1 MGLISRVSSRTY
13 RNMLLK
19 TALIASLTAL
29 VANAEFEK
37 EEGVLVLGDSDFAE
51 AIASYDYVLA
61 EFYAPWCG
69 HCKTLAPEFA
79 KAAQALAGLSNVT
92 LAKVDATVHA
102 ETAKKYGVRGYPTLK
117 WFKKDP
123 ENAMEYGGGRKDA
136 EIQSWIKKKTGPAA
150 VELADVDAAKKIQED
165 NEVVVVGYFAEASK
179 DDFIA
184 VADKFDDVPFAF
196 TSNADVAA
204 ELDLADGGITLFKK
218 FDEGFNKFEAGSDLA
233 DFVKANSLAY
243 VTEFSDKTA
252 PKIFGGEIKKHILM
266 FSAKSAS
273 DHSEIMDAFTASAKT
288 PANRGQMLFVHIDCD
303 KSDNGRILEF
313 FGLKEEE
320 CPDVR
325 IIEMGKTMQKF
336 KPESE
341 NLDKAGF
348 DGFVNGVLE
357 GTIKRHLMSDEIPE
371 DNTAG
376 VTILLGKQFD
386 ELVKENRE
394 KSILIEFYAPWC
406 GHCKQLAPV
415 WDKLGEHF
423 ADNDDVMIMKAD
435 STTNEFDGI
444 EVQGFPTLKF
454 FPKGE
459 YKVVDYNGGRDFDAL
474 KSFVENEGQEPA
486 EEEEADDEDEEEVDD
501 EPEDYEPA
509 QKDEL

>member
-13 RNMLLK
+13 RFLKMKLLSGVLAVAAVSAADFK
-19 TALIASLTAL
+19 T
-29 VANAEFEK
+29 EK
-37 EEGVLVLGDSDFAE
+37 GVLVLGGDDFNAAVE
-51 AIASYDYVLA
+51 HYDYVLA

-69 HCKTLAPEFA
+69 HCKSLAPEYE
-79 KAAQALAGLSNVT
+79 KAAAALAEHENIA
-92 LAKVDATVHA
+92 LAKIDATEHGDL
-102 ETAKKYGVRGYPTLK
+102 AKEYGVRGYPTLK
-117 WFKKDP
+117 WFKKVP
-123 ENAMEYGGGRKDA
+123 
-136 EIQSWIKKKTGPAA
+136 KKTGPPAR
-150 VELADVDAAKKIQED
+150 ELNDVDAANAFKD
-165 NEVVVVGYFAEASK
+165 ANEVVVIGYFSEKSK
-179 DDFIA
+179 DAFIE
-184 VADKFDDVPFAF
+184 VASGLDDIKFGI
-196 TSNADVAA
+196 TSDAEVAKA
-204 ELDLADGGITLFKK
+204 LELEDGGISLFKK
-218 FDEGFNKFEAGSDLA
+218 FDEGRNNWDGESDL
-233 DFVKANSLAY
+233 KAFAKENSLAY

-252 PKIFGGEIKKHILM
+252 PKIFGGDIKKHILL
-266 FSAKSAS
+266 FAAKSAS
-273 DHSEIMDAFTASAKT
+273 DFEGHLKDFTESAK
-288 PANRGQMLFVHIDCD
+288 AFRGQVLFVHIDCD

-320 CPDVR
+320 CAAVR
-325 IIEMGKTMQKF
+325 MIEMGKTMQKF
-336 KPESE
+336 KPESD

-371 DNTAG
+371 DNSAP
-376 VTILLGKQFD
+376 VTVLVGKQFD

-486 EEEEADDEDEEEVDD
+486 EEDEADEDEEEVDE
-501 EPEDYEPA
+501 EPEDNEPA

>member
-1 MGLISRVSSRTY
+1 
-13 RNMLLK
+13 MLLK

-51 AIASYDYVLA
+51 AIATYDYVLA

-79 KAAQALAGLSNVT
+79 KAAQALAGLSNVA
-92 LAKVDATVHA
+92 LAKVDATVHP

-136 EIQSWIKKKTGPAA
+136 EIQSWIKKKTGPSA

-336 KPESE
+336 KPPTEDLTEAAFTAFVS
-341 NLDKAGF
+341 GVM
-348 DGFVNGVLE
+348 DGSIV
-357 GTIKRHLMSDEIPE
+357 RHLMSEEIPE
-371 DNTAG
+371 DNTG
-376 VTILLGKQFD
+376 PVTILVGKNFD
-386 ELVKENRE
+386 AVCNDDSKAALV
-394 KSILIEFYAPWC
+394 EFYAPWC

-423 ADNDDVMIMKAD
+423 KDDESVIIAKSD
-435 STTNEFDGI
+435 STLNEFDGV
-444 EVQGFPTLKF
+444 EVQGFPTLKY
-454 FPKGE
+454 FPKGGGM
-459 YKVVDYNGGRDFDAL
+459 VDFNGGRDLDSL
-474 KSFVENEGQEPA
+474 IKFVENEGKEVA
-486 EEEEADDEDEEEVDD
+486 EEEAEDEEEEDIEEEEEEEEEEA
-501 EPEDYEPA
+501 PA
-509 QKDEL
+509 KDEL